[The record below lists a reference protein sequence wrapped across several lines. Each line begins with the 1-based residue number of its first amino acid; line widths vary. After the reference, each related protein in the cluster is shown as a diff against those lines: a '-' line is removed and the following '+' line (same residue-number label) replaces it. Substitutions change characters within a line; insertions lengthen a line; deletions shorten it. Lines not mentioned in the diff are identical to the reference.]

1 MMQKL
6 NGSRKLLLLLL
17 FVVLLIAG
25 VYWLKQ
31 ANKNKAVQPPAGP
44 LYGRSWEGRA
54 GERSAFVLDD
64 SSHVVLNSASVLHT
78 VEHFN
83 QPVRQVQL
91 DGDAF
96 FEVDARPGNPFV
108 VVTHNLQTTVQAPSR
123 FRIIAPKAEAGA
135 QIDVLEGQLLVEK
148 NYSSPNP
155 ESETLQKGD
164 MILFNRDIDLME
176 KESSDTAQLQ
186 AWIAGNLHFAQTP
199 FSTVVRQLEEWF
211 SVNITVEGQAERAVP
226 VTCHFQHP
234 VLTQVLEQ
242 LCKQEQCRYTLRGNQ
257 VTLLF

>member
-6 NGSRKLLLLLL
+6 NGSRKLLLLFLCI
-17 FVVLLIAG
+17 VLLVAG

-31 ANKNKAVQPPAGP
+31 ADKDKAVQSAGP
-44 LYGRSWEGRA
+44 AYARSWEGKA
-54 GERSAFVLDD
+54 GERSVIVLDD
-64 SSHVVLNSASVLHT
+64 STHVVLNSASVLHM
-78 VEHFN
+78 VQHFN
-83 QPVRQVQL
+83 QPLRQVQL

-108 VVTHNLQTTVQAPSR
+108 VTTNNLQTTVQAPSR

-135 QIDVLEGQLLVEK
+135 QIDVLEGKLLVEK

-155 ESETLQKGD
+155 ESETLQKGE

-176 KESSDTAQLQ
+176 KESSDTVQLQ
-186 AWIAGNLHFAQTP
+186 AWIAGQLHFAQTP
-199 FSTVVRQLEEWF
+199 FSTAVRQLEEWF

-242 LCKQEQCRYTLRGNQ
+242 LCKQQQCRYTLRGNQ
-257 VTLLF
+257 VSLLF